1 MALPLVPGTP
11 SMRKIR
17 FPFLRFPAFVQSS
30 FTCANFV
37 YLQQDHHR
45 EKQMC
50 KNHIYSALRFLFH
63 CAAQNSPLNRNR
75 VGGKDMQFCCKQSPP
90 PLILYR
96 DGINMK
102 EN

>member
-45 EKQMC
+45 EANVQKPYLFS
-50 KNHIYSALRFLFH
+50 IALPISL
-63 CAAQNSPLNRNR
+63 CCTET